1 MKAKAS
7 VSKKRRTRG
16 SITMWI
22 VAALCFVALIFI
34 VYNIFIVPNIWYV
47 ISYLIGIILGGSY
60 ILVCLNELYST
71 WIFTD
76 GENLYLKCWDN
87 CFFPYQTLAK
97 PQFIAELLPA
107 KNMRL
112 KVPVA
117 EISKV
122 YIGTKTFIKRNTND
136 ESFLDAVALY
146 ENSGYSAN
154 NRMLEKIDILYITT
168 TDGESV
174 FMSVTDFDEKEI
186 VRLMHSIGKTNPKI
200 EIKLSGKKFRNYNG

>member
-1 MKAKAS
+1 
-7 VSKKRRTRG
+7 
-16 SITMWI
+16 MWI
-22 VAALCFVALIFI
+22 VAALCLIALIFI

-47 ISYLIGIILGGSY
+47 ISYIIGIILGGSY

-76 GENLYLKCWDN
+76 GEYLFLKCWDN

-112 KVPVA
+112 KVPVN
-117 EISKV
+117 EIDKI
-122 YIGTKTFIKRNTND
+122 YIGTKTFIKRNTED
-136 ESFLDAVALY
+136 EAFLEAVALY

-154 NRMLEKIDILYITT
+154 NRMLEKMDILYIVTA
-168 TDGESV
+168 DKESV
-174 FMSVTDFDEKEI
+174 YMSVTDFDEKEI
-186 VRLMHSIGKTNPKI
+186 LRLMHALEKSNPGI
-200 EIKLSGKKFRNYNG
+200 EIKLSGKKYRGYNA